1 MGGLK
6 IRTILLVIFHQS
18 TLGKPLHKEKLKTKM
33 ESSNLSPNCIFM
45 KTKKC
50 NKKLGTTLGD
60 PLRHQNHEL
69 KEIQKLHA

>member
-1 MGGLK
+1 
-6 IRTILLVIFHQS
+6 
-18 TLGKPLHKEKLKTKM
+18 M

-69 KEIQKLHA
+69 KEIQKLHAKTVTVTVLICTIRNWKIH